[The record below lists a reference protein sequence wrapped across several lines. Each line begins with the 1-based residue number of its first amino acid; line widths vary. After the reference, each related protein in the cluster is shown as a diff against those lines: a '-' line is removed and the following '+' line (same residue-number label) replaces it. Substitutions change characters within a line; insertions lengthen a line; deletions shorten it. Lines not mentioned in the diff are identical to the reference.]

1 MQYQYFNDHLLKKID
16 LKNGNEFNN
25 DFERNQ
31 KMLKILSQERHVYVF
46 DKCRE
51 EQTEDGRGTVS
62 REKMIHEFRLM
73 WLKLLEQGK
82 SEKFY

>member
-1 MQYQYFNDHLLKKID
+1 
-16 LKNGNEFNN
+16 
-25 DFERNQ
+25 
-31 KMLKILSQERHVYVF
+31 MLKILSQERHVYVF
-46 DKCRE
+46 DKCGE

-62 REKMIHEFRLM
+62 GEKMIHEFRLM